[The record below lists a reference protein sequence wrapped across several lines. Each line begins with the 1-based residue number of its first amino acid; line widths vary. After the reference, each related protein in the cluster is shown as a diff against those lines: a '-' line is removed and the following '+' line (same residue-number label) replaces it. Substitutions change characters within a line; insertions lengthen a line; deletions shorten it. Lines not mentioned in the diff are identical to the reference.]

1 MKLKP
6 IIEGSSKAIIV
17 KYPLPFGLNVENQDG
32 KAVVTKDGA
41 GGEKVG
47 DILRLTTHWYMG
59 EAISNNGIAGFANFA
74 GAPAWKIGLFEVTG
88 HHTNPPPRNPCPPT
102 PPTPHPHLVP
112 PTHPP
117 TFNAPLRHGRQV
129 DKAKTWNEVVE
140 ALTSNVPQRTDVV
153 TMVFE
158 RAT

>member
-6 IIEGSSKAIIV
+6 ILEGSSKAIIV
-17 KYPLPFGLNVENQDG
+17 KYTLPFGLDVENRDG

-74 GAPAWKIGLFEVTG
+74 GAPAWKIGLFEVTDAT
-88 HHTNPPPRNPCPPT
+88 HPRHPVPPPAES
-102 PPTPHPHLVP
+102 HS
-112 PTHPP
+112 PTHPHHP
-117 TFNAPLRHGRQV
+117 MHPPPNTLPSARPPG
-129 DKAKTWNEVVE
+129 
-140 ALTSNVPQRTDVV
+140 
-153 TMVFE
+153 
-158 RAT
+158 